1 MLGRCTAPYADLTFP
16 SVTFAGSQRL
26 PKTAATPER
35 TQPVSVTMMLPPTIR
50 VDGQHLPKTAATPER
65 TQPVSMTMLPAA
77 TTHQPNLF
85 SVLSFP

>member
-16 SVTFAGSQRL
+16 SVTLAGSQRF

-35 TQPVSVTMMLPPTIR
+35 TQPVSVTLPPTIR
-50 VDGQHLPKTAATPER
+50 VDGQHPPKTAATPGR

-77 TTHQPNLF
+77 TTHQPNLL